1 MIEKRSCLIDLTGQ
15 RFGRLTVLGL
25 DAERSTR
32 KTYWICQCD
41 CGNVKSCR
49 ADSLR
54 AGNIVSCGCKKRE
67 QDKQNLTKHHS
78 HLQSGTRLY
87 KIWQGMKKRC
97 YCEHDCRYNNYG
109 GRGIKV
115 CDEWKNDFA
124 AFYEWALNTGYSE
137 ELTIDRIDVDGD
149 YEPSNC
155 RWADIKT
162 QCNNRTSNINIK
174 IGNSTRTLTEWCEIF
189 NLNYSTVH
197 RRYHRNGYISID
209 ELFNR

>member
-1 MIEKRSCLIDLTGQ
+1 MIEKRTSLIDLTGQ

-25 DAERSTR
+25 DEEKSTR
-32 KTYWICQCD
+32 KTYWVCQCD
-41 CGNVKSCR
+41 CGTVKSCR
-49 ADSLR
+49 SDSLK

-67 QDKQNLTKHHS
+67 QDKINLTKHHS

-87 KIWQGMKKRC
+87 EAWQGMKKRC
-97 YCEHDCRYNNYG
+97 YNDHDSRYANYG

-124 AFYEWALNTGYSE
+124 AFYEWSLNNGYSE
-137 ELTIDRIDVDGD
+137 ELTIDRIDVNGN

-155 RWADIKT
+155 RWANVKE

-174 IGNSTRTLTEWCEIF
+174 IGNSVRTLTEWCEIF
-189 NLNYSTVH
+189 DLDYNTVN